1 MEKSA
6 SEHKY
11 VDEAKDLNIPGTPR
25 TSTSS
30 RNSQESVES
39 KTAIHQTSGLLGLT
53 QTPAEHI
60 YVSAQSAQSAHQSL
74 DATLPLNHG
83 NIKNAIKI
91 WYPELEESLSQIPN
105 MIEQQRL
112 REERFNQMFL
122 NMTDRLDSLNTS
134 LLNISSTNHTSVV
147 TPTTDGKYNQSDY
160 QNPSAQYQN
169 PTAQYQNPSAQYQ
182 NNQNPSAQYQNPSA
196 QSQNFPAG
204 SQNFSSQ
211 SSGSYLPYVASSNHS
226 QQFKPK
232 RIIAPKLN
240 TYKWEKDP
248 LMEDVSR
255 FVEWNRFIGRYFVS
269 CGTGVICA
277 MNPYEVP
284 KTIAGWEELDSRCLN
299 SYLYQELSQQLQQCG
314 EVRRNLGQGDSLTVL
329 NTAYL
334 AVCNFAPGLI
344 QHQGIILEQTLDFDS
359 HKNVLLNIRDQGLA
373 CAARHVYFSIYR
385 KFVKNTESSKLNR
398 LGYIF
403 EQLNI
408 ESGENIKQF
417 ADRLDREIFIL
428 NQMSSDISI
437 SNDLK
442 LALFK
447 RRILDK
453 FTHTDR
459 YYTALQLMPINYR
472 KDYTYD
478 QLVESWQ
485 QLYDELDKISGTPV
499 TAFHMT
505 DHSGSGKKTP
515 ISAEPNVPSFT
526 EREVGF
532 FTRSDQSQQNST
544 QMNIGN
550 HDHANV
556 LNSKS
561 KNKITKDSNGKLIC
575 FQFAKHKECNFGTKC
590 KYSHEPPAEAL
601 AAYSEAEL
609 DRLMLTQ
616 NVEQSNKL
624 VKNRVERKWSKKL
637 KSAQGGGKSKPIRKN
652 KPVTSSGPTFQSAVK
667 SYNNKKMKFKGKD
680 GSVYVL
686 YPESTSH
693 SQSESESS
701 SADSSSSAIDVSD
714 DDQ

>member
-6 SEHKY
+6 SEHKD
-11 VDEAKDLNIPGTPR
+11 VHEAKDLNIPGTPR

-30 RNSQESVES
+30 RNSQASVES
-39 KTAIHQTSGLLGLT
+39 KIAIRQTSGLT

-60 YVSAQSAQSAHQSL
+60 YASAQSAQQPL

-83 NIKNAIKI
+83 NIKDAIKNC
-91 WYPELEESLSQIPN
+91 YPELEESLSQTIPN
-105 MIEQQRL
+105 FIEQQRL
-112 REERFNQMFL
+112 REDRFNQMFL

-134 LLNISSTNHTSVV
+134 LLNISSAQSYV
-147 TPTTDGKYNQSDY
+147 TTPQTQVSSTQL
-160 QNPSAQYQN
+160 QNSSAQSQN
-169 PTAQYQNPSAQYQ
+169 FSAQTQ
-182 NNQNPSAQYQNPSA
+182 NSSAQSQNFSAQSIQHQNPSA
-196 QSQNFPAG
+196 QSQNSSAG
-204 SQNFSSQ
+204 PQNLSSQ

-226 QQFKPK
+226 QRFKPK
-232 RIIAPKLN
+232 RIVAPKLN

-284 KTIAGWEELDSRCLN
+284 KTIAGWEELDSRCLD
-299 SYLYQELSQQLQQCG
+299 SYLYQELSQQIQQCG
-314 EVRRNLGQGDSLTVL
+314 EVRRHLGQGDSLSDL

-437 SNDLK
+437 NNDLK

-453 FTHTDR
+453 FTNTDR
-459 YYTALQLMPINYR
+459 YYTALQLMPINHS

-485 QLYDELDKISGTPV
+485 HLYDELDKISGTPV

-505 DHSGSGKKTP
+505 DHSGLGKKTP

-624 VKNRVERKWSKKL
+624 VKNRVERKWSKKF
-637 KSAQGGGKSKPIRKN
+637 KSAQGGGKSKPTRKH

-686 YPESTSH
+686 YPESNSH
-693 SQSESESS
+693 SQSESECS